1 MLALAV
7 VSLIAWVVILV
18 TGKYPAGM
26 ANFALGAMRWGN
38 RVVGYYLLLTDQY
51 PPFSLDA
58 MAAYPVRFD
67 GTVQIDGRNRVTCF
81 FRYIMAIPHLI
92 ILGVLGYAVGVTV
105 FIGWLVA
112 LFTGSLPAGLHTF
125 HTGYARWQARS
136 QAYLML
142 LTDEYPPFA
151 MS

>member
-1 MLALAV
+1 MTAIPADMAMAGGYPFGLEVDGPQPQNRLSVLLRIIYVIPHLIALAFIMLALAV

-81 FRYIMAIPHLI
+81 FRY
-92 ILGVLGYAVGVTV
+92 
-105 FIGWLVA
+105 
-112 LFTGSLPAGLHTF
+112 
-125 HTGYARWQARS
+125 
-136 QAYLML
+136 
-142 LTDEYPPFA
+142 
-151 MS
+151 